1 MNTGGFFWEEC
12 LSQRGRRLMDVRR
25 ATKDEARGASRLD
38 SKIRIP

>member
-1 MNTGGFFWEEC
+1 MNSGGFFWEEC

-25 ATKDEARGASRLD
+25 APKDETGGASRLH